1 MINQYQRGGG
11 DFLKRG
17 FAQFVGNIVLLP
29 EFGAAAV
36 YHYHFAVCIEQ
47 GEGIGNTLNS
57 VTQTLTI
64 LFGLNL
70 AFLCFPAGQFEL
82 LVGLF
87 QTMQGLLQAVG
98 ALFYLIGE
106 HGCVF
111 KRLIGI
117 TVIAPPHFYPT
128 HQHAVY
134 FLQLLV
140 FVAQPFELIFAG
152 YFRRLNGYFR
162 RQWT

>member
-1 MINQYQRGGG
+1 M
-11 DFLKRG
+11 
-17 FAQFVGNIVLLP
+17 LLP
-29 EFGAAAV
+29 ELCAAAV
-36 YHYHFAVCIEQ
+36 YHYHFAICIEQ
-47 GEGIGNTLNS
+47 RKGIGNTFDS
-57 VTQTLTI
+57 VTQALTI
-64 LFGLNL
+64 LFGLDL
-70 AFLCFPAGQFEL
+70 AFFCFAAGQFEL
-82 LVGLF
+82 LVGFF
-87 QTMQGLLQAVG
+87 QTVQGLLQAVG

-106 HGCVF
+106 HGGVF

-117 TVIAPPHFYPT
+117 TVIAPAHFHPA